1 MFPTLKRHQTTTK
14 HQYTSRGVVASPTIQ
29 VTALID
35 TKNEIIREFD
45 RYPILTGSSI
55 LPAAVPVSGLKGV
68 A

>member
-35 TKNEIIREFD
+35 TKTEIIGVNKS
-45 RYPILTGSSI
+45 LTVI
-55 LPAAVPVSGLKGV
+55 PY
-68 A
+68 